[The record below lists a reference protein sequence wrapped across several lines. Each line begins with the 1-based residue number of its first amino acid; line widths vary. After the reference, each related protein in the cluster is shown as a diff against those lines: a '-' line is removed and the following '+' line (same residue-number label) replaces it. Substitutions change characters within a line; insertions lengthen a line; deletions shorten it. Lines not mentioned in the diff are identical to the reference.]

1 MEFDTESDMFFFFL
15 LFFFFLGGGGGV
27 EPAGFQFQN
36 INKEQMILERQFV
49 TYIYI

>member
-1 MEFDTESDMFFFFL
+1 MVL
-15 LFFFFLGGGGGV
+15 RGV
-27 EPAGFQFQN
+27 EPIFIAGFQFQN